1 MQAAD
6 AKSNVARTAHLTA
19 GARALGRLIAGD
31 EANGDYLAD
40 NFLLPVHRWLRRS
53 PRAARWLLERMIP
66 GAFGY
71 FNARTRYF
79 DEVLRQRA
87 AEVGQLV
94 LLGAG
99 FDSRPLRFAK
109 QLAHVRVFEVDMPQV
124 LSLRGER
131 LRDVADHVSRVQVPI
146 DFEHDDL
153 GHVLC
158 KAGFEKATRSFF
170 LWEGVT
176 YYLPPQT
183 VDAVLD
189 KVAVLSAPGSSLLF
203 DYVTHAFFA
212 GDYTSHGAKGLAAG
226 WRRMGNVN
234 RSGVRDVEVLLG
246 ARGYRLEALLS
257 PDALER
263 GYLSPRLGETVKIWG
278 MMRIVHALR
287 I

>member
-1 MQAAD
+1 MQAAY
-6 AKSNVARTAHLTA
+6 ARSNVAKTAHLTA
-19 GARALGRLIAGD
+19 GVRALGRQLGGD
-31 EANGDYLAD
+31 EANGDYLAER
-40 NFLLPVHRWLRRS
+40 FLLPVQRWMSRT
-53 PRAARWLLERMIP
+53 PRGSRWLLERMSP

-87 AEVGQLV
+87 ADVDQLV

-99 FDSRPLRFAK
+99 FDSRPLRFAP
-109 QLAHVRVFEVDMPQV
+109 QLARVRVFEVDTPQV
-124 LSLRGER
+124 LRLRNER
-131 LRDVADHVSRVQVPI
+131 LRGVADHVSRVSVPI

-158 KAGFEKATRSFF
+158 KAGFEKGARSFF

-189 KVAVLSAPGSSLLF
+189 KIGALSATGRSLLF
-203 DYVTHAFFA
+203 DYVTHDFFA
-212 GDYTSHGAKGLAAG
+212 GDHTSYGAKRLAAG
-226 WRRMGNVN
+226 WRSMGNVN
-234 RSGVRDVEVLLG
+234 RSGVRDVEALLG
-246 ARGYRLEALLS
+246 AHGYRREALLFS
-257 PDALER
+257 DALER
-263 GYLSPRLGETVKIWG
+263 GYVSPQLGKTVKVLG